1 MHTNLSTELL
11 RTFIAIADGG
21 SFSLAAEQVNR
32 TQSAVSMQIKRL
44 EELVDKPLFKRDSR
58 KMRLT
63 PEGLTLLGY
72 ARRVMK
78 LNDEAVSMLKRPEL
92 SGWVSIG
99 LPDDYVTRFL
109 PEILAGFSRNYP
121 CVQVAVSCEPS
132 HQLVKRLQRGDLDLA
147 ITTSPTADVANTLLL
162 QLDPMVWVTS
172 EQHFQ
177 HEETPLP
184 LALFSAQCYS
194 RSWATS
200 ALEKAN
206 IDYRI
211 AYTSASTMGLKAA
224 VNAGL
229 AVASV
234 SQSVIPSGLRE
245 LTVEEGFPIL
255 PSAAFLLH
263 RNPEAEHCV
272 VDSLTEHI
280 CKAFSV
286 KSEQLLQQS
295 SPTLISI

>member
-1 MHTNLSTELL
+1 MHTNLPTELL
-11 RTFIAIADGG
+11 RTFITITDSGT
-21 SFSLAAEQVNR
+21 FSQAAEQVNR

-58 KMRLT
+58 KLRLT

-72 ARRVMK
+72 ARRVLK

-121 CVQVAVSCEPS
+121 RVQVAVSCEPS
-132 HQLVKRLQRGDLDLA
+132 HILRQKIQRGELDLA
-147 ITTSPTADVANTLLL
+147 ITTSPTPDVVNTLLL
-162 QLDPMVWVTS
+162 QLDPMIWVTS
-172 EQHFQ
+172 DQHFQ

-184 LALFSAQCYS
+184 LAMFSEQCYS
-194 RSWATS
+194 RSWATN

-211 AYTSASTMGLKAA
+211 AYTSASIMGLKAA

-229 AVASV
+229 AVASI
-234 SQSVIPSGLRE
+234 SQSIIPSGLRE
-245 LTVEEGFPIL
+245 LTVEDGFPAL

-263 RNPEAEHCV
+263 RNPESEHYV
-272 VDSLTEHI
+272 VDSLTGHI
-280 CKAFSV
+280 CNAFGV
-286 KSEQLLQQS
+286 KNVQGLQ
-295 SPTLISI
+295 TEED